1 MNRVHKRII
10 IVCFGVFLAAFA
22 VSMLAAHMTPRSATP
37 LFIFRMEQASSEKSF
52 LPTEKN
58 AFTYI
63 TEKGYNLTYQVCGGC
78 SFNAA
83 PLEPP
88 TEGEV
93 TCDNTCP
100 STCKNT
106 CPATCLSTCAN
117 TCVSTCYTCVSTC
130 PLTCVSTCY
139 TCVSTCPE
147 SCVGTCYYTCGS
159 SCGYTCGFTCNT
171 C

>member
-1 MNRVHKRII
+1 MNGKQKWVTIAC
-10 IVCFGVFLAAFA
+10 VSLVLTAFA
-22 VSMLAAHMTPRSATP
+22 VATLAASDIIIPQGATP
-37 LFIFRMEQASSEKSF
+37 LLIFRMEQASYEKNF

-58 AFTYI
+58 EFVYT
-63 TEKGYNLTYQVCGGC
+63 TEKGYNLTYQVHTTY
-78 SFNAA
+78 SAV

-88 TEGEV
+88 TQGGV

-106 CPATCLSTCAN
+106 CPATCLSTCPDTCVN
-117 TCVSTCYTCVSTC
+117 TCYTCVDTCPVTCVDTCYTCVSTC
-130 PLTCVSTCY
+130 SQ
-139 TCVSTCPE
+139 
-147 SCVGTCYYTCGS
+147 SCVGTCYYTCGN